1 MKKIGI
7 LLLLTL
13 TGCVTFKGYKTDGL
27 THQGADIY
35 YNGELC
41 ARVSAVEIAYDNGKI
56 VNEVT
61 YLIEDVKFNHLAKGI
76 ITYVTNHKPN
86 WEVEVEIKNFRDIY
100 K

>member
-1 MKKIGI
+1 MRKLGI
-7 LLLLTL
+7 LLLLVL
-13 TGCVTFKGYKTDGL
+13 SSCASFKGYKTDGF

-35 YNGELC
+35 YKGELC

-61 YLIEDVKFNHLAKGI
+61 YLIEDVRFNHLAKTI
-76 ITYVTNHKPN
+76 ISYVIKHKPE
-86 WEVEVEIKNFRDIY
+86 WEVEIEIKNFKEIY